1 MNVKPVDLQ
10 TQHNS
15 KEEKKKRQEAEQK
28 LKGDTIV
35 NITPPNTLSANGKK
49 IYKNIINILPGGF
62 LNSGDVYIVCIIAD
76 ALDNIELCQKNIKKN
91 GLIISNKENPSISI
105 YKKYTDIFNTYS
117 MKIGLSPRD
126 RAQLSVLNINAESEK
141 NDEVL
146 KALRGDDS

>member
-1 MNVKPVDLQ
+1 MNVKPVSLQ

-15 KEEKKKRQEAEQK
+15 KEEKKKRQEEEQK
-28 LKGDTIV
+28 LKGDTVI
-35 NITPPNTLSANGKK
+35 NITPPKILSANGKK
-49 IYKNIINILPGGF
+49 IYKNIVKILPEGF

-76 ALDNIELCQKNIKKN
+76 ALDNMELCQKQIKKN
-91 GLIISNKENPSISI
+91 GLIINAKENPSINI

-126 RAQLSVLNINAESEK
+126 RAQLSVLNINTESEK